1 MKRIKWKPLLLLA
14 PLLLITAM
22 FLAGLAHGILQGF
35 GYIPEFGMTDFSL
48 DYFRSVFSDKQLL
61 HSIAISLY
69 ISSVSAGVTIVLAVL
84 LTYAVVTMKKEHG
97 FLYAILRFPMYIP
110 WVVTGLLMIH
120 LFSGGGWLS
129 RFFSALGL
137 TWLAAA
143 MSDILHAPSQAGIII
158 AFVWAS
164 TPFASFL
171 ILSVMA
177 SITDTLGE
185 AAANLGAGF
194 WQRFWNI
201 MLPLS
206 FPVIRST
213 FLIVFLSCFGSYE
226 IPVLL
231 GMTRP
236 RALPVEVYYR
246 FQQQDLALR
255 PHAMALNTVML
266 LIALLLAALFLLFPG
281 RQRKGSAP

>member
-1 MKRIKWKPLLLLA
+1 MKLSKWKPLLLLA
-14 PLLLITAM
+14 PLLLILGM

-35 GYIPEFGMTDFSL
+35 GYIPEFGMTEFSL
-48 DYFRSVFSDKQLL
+48 DYFRSVFSDHQLL
-61 HSIAISLY
+61 YSVAISLY
-69 ISSVSAGVTIVLAVL
+69 IASVSASATTALAVL
-84 LTYAVVTMKKEHG
+84 LTYAVVTLKKEHG
-97 FLYAILRFPMYIP
+97 FLYAVFRFPMYIP

-137 TWLAAA
+137 TGMAAA
-143 MSDILHAPSQAGIII
+143 MSDVLHSPSQAGIII

-164 TPFASFL
+164 TPFASYL

-177 SITDTLGE
+177 SIKDTLGE

-236 RALPVEVYYR
+236 RALPVEVYYLYS
-246 FQQQDLALR
+246 QQNLTLR

-266 LIALLLAALFLLFPG
+266 LISLLLAGLILLFPD
-281 RQRKGSAP
+281 RLRKGDAP